1 MIKLIGSVQGIKKH
15 KKEYKMSALRT
26 LLLICVSVFVGNIVL
41 MLLDNAPM
49 NIWIARVIGG
59 IARATTG
66 ILLINYYQKRK
77 LNENYKITQPPTH
90 GTWWLFLFLYCF
102 SIIY

>member
-59 IARATTG
+59 IACATTC
-66 ILLINYYQKRK
+66 LLYTSPSPRDR
-77 LNENYKITQPPTH
+77 LVV
-90 GTWWLFLFLYCF
+90 GSVRCV
-102 SIIY
+102 